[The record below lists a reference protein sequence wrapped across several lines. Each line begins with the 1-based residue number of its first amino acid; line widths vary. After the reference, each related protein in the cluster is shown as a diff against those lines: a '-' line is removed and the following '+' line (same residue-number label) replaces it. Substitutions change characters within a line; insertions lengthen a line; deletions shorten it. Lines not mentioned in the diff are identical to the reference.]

1 MQGQNSPR
9 AEIAP
14 VHKLDRLKRQW
25 AQGVL
30 HVRFPRNQNVPGI
43 PTALQSVKR
52 MCRRILNLRKNWW
65 FHRSSCVPIWVFRR
79 RDVSLSRQGSQNRL
93 ERSWKRNTST
103 PEKRTLL
110 MAKLRRPRSIPVVA
124 QVEKFK
130 PQTRLSCFG
139 TAPPIVPL
147 FPAGSIAPSVGKL
160 GTVRHDREAS
170 AGCLHP
176 GPQVSDTAAA
186 TAA

>member
-1 MQGQNSPR
+1 MQGQNPPR

-14 VHKLDRLKRQW
+14 LPQLDRLKRQW

-30 HVRFPRNQNVPGI
+30 HVRFPRNHNVPGI
-43 PTALQSVKR
+43 LRALQSGKC
-52 MCRRILNLRKNWW
+52 MFWRILNLRKNRW

-79 RDVSLSRQGSQNRL
+79 RAVSLSRQGCQNRL
-93 ERSWKRNTST
+93 ERSWEKNTST
-103 PEKRTLL
+103 PEKRILL

-130 PQTRLSCFG
+130 PQTRPSCFG

-160 GTVRHDREAS
+160 GTVRHDPEAS